1 MELKQAKQIIN
12 NLEDEFDSHAFIQKF
27 IKEYPES
34 YGELLGKYK
43 NITTAN
49 SVIANYLRTNA
60 SKLSIAR
67 SETNTNSIY
76 ICGNNVPNAVWRK
89 DCITKSNKSILQSL
103 LFLFIMTSIPLIPIA
118 ADDVHVI
125 GKANPDAQFV
135 YCKDT
140 IIDTV
145 MAEKIFEEKKI
156 DLMAVYQEGV
166 IKQQRCN
173 ELCGMKGK
181 KLKDEKDLQLL
192 KQAFE
197 HCYDGQ
203 KTVKRNS
210 PSPFIQVASAM
221 FPVPIGI
228 IAQAFTKHS
237 ANTSS
242 MDKNVKKGKLK
253 EDVLQ
258 YLVCYNQYLIDSL
271 KNEYE
276 RIEMGWDAWLY
287 GDDIPYKTVSILK
300 RNPLYRGSNYQDSNT
315 LDMIEEHQQRQGWE
329 FLYSN
334 NRVKREDS
342 YPHDVKYYVY
352 DAAPQYKVL
361 YNKHEIEG
369 VYDKNGT
376 LVYIPSL
383 TRKNDYRIFKD
394 IERVVY
400 LQDYQNNKYG
410 IKSRSEHTQEFL
422 HRVLA
427 CENGMDKAES
437 VMIGATL
444 GSAFVSEIARS
455 LLSPFDAKKAEKA
468 EKTAKQK
475 MMEEVSKYTDSDGG
489 QYIAQLRKDHSEEFG
504 YVYIIERLSN
514 VSFRV
519 VYLNKQTL
527 TPSYC
532 AIITYRTGTKPYTKE
547 FHTTLANI
555 PTKIPM
561 VVKQQ

>member
-12 NLEDEFDSHAFIQKF
+12 NLEGEFDSHTFIQEF
-27 IKEYPES
+27 IKKYPKS
-34 YGELLGKYK
+34 YGELLIKYE
-43 NITTAN
+43 NATTVN
-49 SVIANYLRTNA
+49 SMIANYLRTNA

-67 SETNTNSIY
+67 SETDTKSID
-76 ICGNNVPNAVWRK
+76 IFGNNAPNAVWRK
-89 DCITKSNKSILQSL
+89 DCTTKSNKSILQSL
-103 LFLFIMTSIPLIPIA
+103 LFLFIMTIIPLIPIA

-145 MAEKIFEEKKI
+145 MAEKRFEKKKI
-156 DLMAVYQEGV
+156 DLMAVYQKGV

-173 ELCGMKGK
+173 ELCGMTGK

-210 PSPFIQVASAM
+210 PTPFTQVASAM
-221 FPVPIGI
+221 LPVPIGI

-253 EDVLQ
+253 KDVLQ

-271 KNEYE
+271 KNEHE

-287 GDDIPYKTVSILK
+287 KEEIPYKTVSILK
-300 RNPLYRGSNYQDSNT
+300 CNPLYRGRNYQDGNT
-315 LDMIEEHQQRQGWE
+315 LDMIEEYQQRQGWE

-334 NRVKREDS
+334 NKVKREDS

-352 DAAPQYKVL
+352 DAVPQYKVL
-361 YNKHEIEG
+361 YNRHDNNKIEG

-376 LVYIPSL
+376 LVYVPSL
-383 TRKNDYRIFKD
+383 TRKHDNQVFQD

-427 CENGMDKAES
+427 FENGIAKAES
-437 VMIGATL
+437 AMIGATL
-444 GSAFVSEIARS
+444 GSAFISEIAQS
-455 LLSPFDAKKAEKA
+455 MLSPFDAYKA

-475 MMEEVSKYTDSDGG
+475 MMEEISKYTDSDGG

-519 VYLNKQTL
+519 VYLNKRTL

-532 AIITYRTGTKPYTKE
+532 AIITYQTGTKPYTKE